1 MKKEEGRATFDAD
14 HFRMDP
20 NKLVALSKNPEH
32 QDPNKLLAAVDQ
44 HEDTE
49 DDQQL
54 KDIITKSLRPPQEKS
69 LWAATSSQEIGW
81 YHAEGKDR
89 DRWFSGKST
98 CDETKYAQSY
108 VMMSGVSPYADKR
121 GK

>member
-1 MKKEEGRATFDAD
+1 MYGGG
-14 HFRMDP
+14 
-20 NKLVALSKNPEH
+20 V
-32 QDPNKLLAAVDQ
+32 
-44 HEDTE
+44 
-49 DDQQL
+49 
-54 KDIITKSLRPPQEKS
+54 IIGQEKS

-81 YHAEGKDR
+81 YHGEAKDK
-89 DRWFSGKST
+89 DRWFSGKHT